1 MEKDPEKML
10 NQDSKM
16 ARPTDEEE
24 KQADLEA
31 PPVKKI
37 KIEND
42 GGDTKGGLFLGQC
55 DLEGQKVEPQ
65 CEGDINMKTEPTEEG
80 DNFEAQDGDKK
91 GGQENDNEAQQP
103 PQQNS
108 GQERID
114 HKSKALTDQTP
125 KEISYN
131 RKKKVALVISYC
143 GAGYFGMQKNPGVVT
158 IEDELLDALSKAGAI
173 KEELKGDLG
182 KMSFQRCARTD
193 KGVSASRQVV
203 SLKMVPYK
211 ELIPSINK
219 HLPPSI
225 RVFGMIRVTKGF
237 DSKNQCNARTYQ
249 YLTPSF
255 AFAPEEMLTVPSYR
269 IKAAEIQRVNEIL
282 KLMHGTHNFHNFTSG
297 KGADEASAQRYI
309 LEFKA
314 EQPFV
319 KKGHEFIV
327 LSVKGQSFMLHQI
340 RKMIGLCI
348 AICRGFCGEDVI
360 ERSWAKS
367 KMDIPKAPGLG
378 LILDVVHFDNYNKR
392 YGSDGVHEII
402 AWEDNREEI
411 EEFKN
416 SFIWD
421 TIIESEITQKSMMK
435 WLGTLKNHTY
445 SENRMPGNN
454 YPERDIEQQQ
464 QQP

>member
-1 MEKDPEKML
+1 MENEPGKMV
-10 NQDSKM
+10 NQDPKM

-24 KQADLEA
+24 KQKLVDHEA
-31 PPVKKI
+31 PPAKKI
-37 KIEND
+37 KIEGD
-42 GGDTKGGLFLGQC
+42 GGDMEGGLFVGQC
-55 DLEGQKVEPQ
+55 DVESQKIEPQ
-65 CEGDINMKTEPTEEG
+65 R
-80 DNFEAQDGDKK
+80 DNFEAEDDDKK
-91 GGQENDNEAQQP
+91 GVQEDDNKAQQP
-103 PQQNS
+103 QQIYS
-108 GQERID
+108 GQERND
-114 HKSKALTDQTP
+114 HKSYKALTDQTP

-269 IKAAEIQRVNEIL
+269 IKASEIERVNEIL

-297 KGADEASAQRYI
+297 KGANEASAQRYI
-309 LEFKA
+309 MEFKA

-319 KKGHEFIV
+319 KKGYEFIV

-392 YGSDGVHEII
+392 YGSDGMHEII

-464 QQP
+464 HEQQQQP